1 MPVNAWGQIYIGS
14 STPQE
19 DPVQVG
25 SLWTDTVNNLLKR
38 CTSVSPY
45 TWVSTE
51 GGSSAHTLDSA
62 THTGVAA
69 MTEAKGM
76 LIAHDGANWVG
87 LAVGVNGQQLEAD
100 SAAAAGVKWAAAGG
114 GASNEF
120 NDDVFRVR
128 DQTDTTKKI
137 ALEASGITT
146 ATIRTIT
153 MPDRDVNLGSAAPAD
168 VTKAAAAEGTAT
180 SVARS
185 DHKHDITAAAA
196 GASAVADTAAE
207 GTATSLARS
216 DHRHSREA
224 FGGAGYPLDVEAA
237 EADGAAA
244 TLARSDH
251 QHKLGIMTTRGDLIR
266 RGAAAAERL
275 ALGANGQH
283 LASDGT
289 DAVWEDDEVVIN
301 FIIDG
306 GGSAITTGQKGHVE
320 IPFPMTITGWT
331 ILADQSGSIVVDVWK
346 DTYANFP
353 PTVADTIAGTE
364 KPTLASVQK
373 NQDLALGTWTTA
385 LAAG

>member
-1 MPVNAWGQIYIGS
+1 VPVNAWGQIYIGS

-87 LAVGVNGQQLEAD
+87 LAVGANGQQLEAD

-153 MPDRDVNLGSAAPAD
+153 MPDRDVNLGSAVPA
-168 VTKAAAAEGTAT
+168 
-180 SVARS
+180 
-185 DHKHDITAAAA
+185 
-196 GASAVADTAAE
+196 ASAVADTAAE
-207 GTATSLARS
+207 GTATTLARS
-216 DHRHSREA
+216 DHRHGREG
-224 FGGAGYPLDVEAA
+224 FGAAGYPLDCQALLIVELDGPRA
-237 EADGAAA
+237 EVDELVE
-244 TLARSDH
+244 TVR
-251 QHKLGIMTTRGDLIR
+251 
-266 RGAAAAERL
+266 
-275 ALGANGQH
+275 ALGLHCGATS
-283 LASDGT
+283 LRASASDE
-289 DAVWEDDEVVIN
+289 APSV
-301 FIIDG
+301 
-306 GGSAITTGQKGHVE
+306 
-320 IPFPMTITGWT
+320 
-331 ILADQSGSIVVDVWK
+331 
-346 DTYANFP
+346 
-353 PTVADTIAGTE
+353 TV
-364 KPTLASVQK
+364 P
-373 NQDLALGTWTTA
+373 
-385 LAAG
+385 